1 LNQTIHK
8 YIMNLTSQRLFSQS
22 SPPSLDDFH
31 RLCSGSAKP
40 ETYPLA
46 ASIEKNVPIYNLS
59 EYEDALDSDEPTI
72 AKLQDEW
79 YHILLSGPGVF
90 VLKGMYTNGPQF
102 SSARDRATRAFE
114 RIISHEKTRQKNGD
128 SKGDHFAGKGANERI
143 WNSFGKHAIV
153 DPASFC
159 EYYSNPWLSHVCN
172 SWLGPAYRVT
182 AQVNVVKPQGKAQ
195 NPHRDYHLG
204 FQDQPH
210 CAQYPRGTQVAS
222 QFLTLQ
228 GAVAHTDMPLASG
241 PTRLLPFSQ
250 RFEDGYL
257 AYREDSFQEYFL
269 ENYVALPLEKGDGIF
284 FNPALF
290 HAAGANET
298 ADFNRMANL
307 LQISSAFGKA
317 MEAVDSLPIVE
328 RCWDILAEKYTASSN
343 NDTASRKKKLELSS
357 LVQAIAD
364 GYPFPTNLDNRP
376 PAPSGMAPES
386 EQQLLVRGLEAGWTR
401 ARVVEEM
408 RKMRSDAADVF
419 EWN

>member
-1 LNQTIHK
+1 
-8 YIMNLTSQRLFSQS
+8 MNLTSQRLFPHS

-31 RLCSGSAKP
+31 RLCSESAKP

-46 ASIEKNVPIYNLS
+46 ASISKNVPIYNLS
-59 EYEDALDSDEPTI
+59 EFEHSLSSDNTSTI
-72 AKLQDEW
+72 TALQDEW

-90 VLKGMYTNGPQF
+90 VLKGMYTNRPQF
-102 SSARDRATRAFE
+102 SAARDTATSVFQ
-114 RIISHEKTRQKNGD
+114 RIITHEAQQQQQQAGGGSK
-128 SKGDHFAGKGANERI
+128 KGDHFAGKGANERI

-153 DPASFC
+153 DPASFAN
-159 EYYSNPWLSHVCN
+159 YYSNPWLAHVCAA
-172 SWLGPAYRVT
+172 WLGPAYRVT
-182 AQVNVVKPQGKAQ
+182 AQVNVVKPQGAAQ

-204 FQDQPH
+204 FQEQ
-210 CAQYPRGTQVAS
+210 AAVARYPRSVQVAS

-228 GAVAHTDMPLASG
+228 GAVAHSDMPLASG

-250 RFEDGYL
+250 RFEAGFL
-257 AYREDSFQEYFL
+257 AYRDETFQEYFHQH
-269 ENYVALPLEKGDGIF
+269 YVALPLECGDGIF

-298 ADFNRMANL
+298 EGFNRVANL

-317 MEAVDSLPIVE
+317 MESVDSLPIVE
-328 RCWDILAEKYTASSN
+328 GCWHILTEKYSSSST
-343 NDTASRKKKLELSS
+343 DRFDQLALSS

-386 EQQLLVRGLEAGWTR
+386 EQQLLLRGLEAGWSR
-401 ARVVEEM
+401 ERIIEEM
-408 RKMRSDAADVF
+408 RRMRSDGADVF
-419 EWN
+419 EWS

>member
-1 LNQTIHK
+1 
-8 YIMNLTSQRLFSQS
+8 MNLTSQRLFSQS

-31 RLCSGSAKP
+31 RLCSESAKP

-59 EYEDALDSDEPTI
+59 DFESTLTTSGSDENTI

-90 VLKGMYTNGPQF
+90 VLQGMYNNRPQF
-102 SSARDRATRAFE
+102 ATARDNATAVFE
-114 RIISHEKTRQKNGD
+114 RIITHEKQRNGED
-128 SKGDHFAGKGANERI
+128 SKKGDHFAGEGANERI

-153 DPASFC
+153 DPVSFS
-159 EYYSNPWLSHVCN
+159 EYYSNPWLSFV
-172 SWLGPAYRVT
+172 SAAWLGPSYRVT
-182 AQVNVVKPQGKAQ
+182 AQVNVVKPHGNAQ

-210 CAQYPRGTQVAS
+210 CAQYPRATQVAS
-222 QFLTLQ
+222 QLLTLQ

-241 PTRLLPFSQ
+241 PTRVLPFSQ
-250 RFEDGYL
+250 RFEAGYL
-257 AYREDSFQEYFL
+257 AYRETAFQEYFQQH
-269 ENYVALPLEKGDGIF
+269 YVTLPLHKGDGIF

-298 ADFNRMANL
+298 TDFNRMANL

-317 MEAVDSLPIVE
+317 MESVDSLPIVE
-328 RCWDILAEKYTASSN
+328 RCWDILVQKHKTPA
-343 NDTASRKKKLELSS
+343 KKLEVES
-357 LVQAIAD
+357 LVQAIAE

-386 EQQLLVRGLEAGWTR
+386 EQQLLVRGLEEGWTR
-401 ARVVEEM
+401 EQVVEEM
-408 RKMRSDAADVF
+408 RTMRRDAADVF
-419 EWN
+419 EWP